1 MVRCGIRQAWRSS
14 SGDLSG
20 LAERRIKLGNVTQQQ
35 CQSII
40 SPLSHVAR
48 RPGVCLAALFDGP
61 DPRRRHL
68 IRQRKP
74 NRPATGAQI
83 NGDGLGHRDLLQRIN
98 GELCAGLCLRPGHK
112 DPRAHRAFNGAA
124 RSAPAA
130 ALRGTQ
136 IPNQIFPDR
145 LFDEQFGDLLV
156 SNSPTGPFPAPVLVA
171 QGLADE
177 LVLPTLQERWVQERC
192 EAGIEIDFRTFP
204 GLGHVSLVAEG
215 SPLNPQLVSW
225 TLDRWADKPA
235 TPNCAAQA
243 DSAGAEASASASG

>member
-1 MVRCGIRQAWRSS
+1 M
-14 SGDLSG
+14 
-20 LAERRIKLGNVTQQQ
+20 
-35 CQSII
+35 
-40 SPLSHVAR
+40 P
-48 RPGVCLAALFDGP
+48 AAFRMSAP
-61 DPRRRHL
+61 
-68 IRQRKP
+68 
-74 NRPATGAQI
+74 TGAVGVEKI
-83 NGDGLGHRDLLQRIN
+83 SN
-98 GELCAGLCLRPGHK
+98 LC
-112 DPRAHRAFNGAA
+112 FNEQDAL
-124 RSAPAA
+124 AA

-156 SNSPTGPFPAPVLVA
+156 SNSPTGPVPAPVLVA